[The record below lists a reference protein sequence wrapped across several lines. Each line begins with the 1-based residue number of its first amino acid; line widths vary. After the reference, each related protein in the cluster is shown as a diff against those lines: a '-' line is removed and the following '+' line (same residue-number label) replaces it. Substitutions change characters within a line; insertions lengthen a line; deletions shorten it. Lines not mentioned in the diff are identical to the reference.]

1 MNKSTLPVG
10 IKTMIGWKNKGTLTF
25 DNPIQRS
32 GSQWTLLQKSLLIH
46 SILMGYPIP
55 NCYFL
60 KTKDE
65 NGNTVYDCL
74 DAKQRLTSVFD
85 FVEGEYELHS
95 ATPPCTVDGFEFDL
109 ANLSFEELADDLK
122 DEILGCRMS
131 IFCLE
136 DCTDEEVEEI
146 FARLNNSTP
155 LSPIQKCRSI
165 MSTELARWTKEICSM
180 DFFQHSIGLT
190 VAQLRREADLEVL
203 LQSML
208 LLDSRHEGYD
218 EWKGISTA
226 EVTKYCKHIRGKYN
240 DDKKLMI
247 MELFEY
253 LGKAFREQHKFLKK
267 SNIPMVIV
275 LSKLALENDIEA
287 EKFKVFI
294 DCSFIEGDR
303 YAIREGNDRVFPIT
317 YINRCEQEG
326 LILINNSQRGIYTH
340 TKHLDRL
347 VINALKKLDI
357 DILLAVCVDEDD
369 MYNLLFAIKDFEPV
383 NFDYGKDLFN
393 YCRKF
398 EYDWRRDLP
407 DIARLIDMKYP
418 EGCEIVLTY
427 REWFEAGV
435 ICDKKIFAKTLL
447 KEKLRSRRLAIM
459 LIDFMKDES
468 VRLSKINS
476 TKNPDTRLLFD
487 DLPSVA
493 DDVKRTFYLIID
505 IDETIRS
512 ERDIVDYCIY
522 GGWINKEFVEVL
534 GKEEALPIFEDLIPF
549 ILREEMILCG

>member
-1 MNKSTLPVG
+1 MALIDRARDVYFDRARERWKQKGFDADITDILEDYRAETNKKIKREKVNVLSTFLISLYDYDHDSLQLDITKLNLPTAKVKEIMKQLLSDG
-10 IKTMIGWKNKGTLTF
+10 YYDFSDCDFQPMMFVEKYKF
-25 DNPIQRS
+25 DEGKSKPYFCQGSLIQF
-32 GSQWTLLQKSLLIH
+32 
-46 SILMGYPIP
+46 YAP
-55 NCYFL
+55 NDVFNSPL
-60 KTKDE
+60 NINRAEVQAEFGDE
-65 NGNTVYDCL
+65 
-74 DAKQRLTSVFD
+74 SVFD

-267 SNIPMVIV
+267 SNIPMVVV
-275 LSKLALENDIEA
+275 LSKLALENDIKP

-294 DCSFIEGDR
+294 DSFS
-303 YAIREGNDRVFPIT
+303 
-317 YINRCEQEG
+317 
-326 LILINNSQRGIYTH
+326 NS
-340 TKHLDRL
+340 
-347 VINALKKLDI
+347 
-357 DILLAVCVDEDD
+357 VCVDYEENTGSGNVKRVKTEGRLSAIAKAFADYFDLENANILSVEKNADFDDVPTSENENSEVDDVTASTDEDTPAMGSFMNDPTEEAVDTED
-369 MYNLLFAIKDFEPV
+369 MDT
-383 NFDYGKDLFN
+383 
-393 YCRKF
+393 
-398 EYDWRRDLP
+398 
-407 DIARLIDMKYP
+407 
-418 EGCEIVLTY
+418 EGDDAEEVAD
-427 REWFEAGV
+427 EAGENSG
-435 ICDKKIFAKTLL
+435 ISA
-447 KEKLRSRRLAIM
+447 
-459 LIDFMKDES
+459 ES
-468 VRLSKINS
+468 
-476 TKNPDTRLLFD
+476 
-487 DLPSVA
+487 
-493 DDVKRTFYLIID
+493 
-505 IDETIRS
+505 E
-512 ERDIVDYCIY
+512 
-522 GGWINKEFVEVL
+522 
-534 GKEEALPIFEDLIPF
+534 
-549 ILREEMILCG
+549 

>member
-267 SNIPMVIV
+267 SNIPMVVV
-275 LSKLALENDIEA
+275 LSKLALENDIKP

-294 DCSFIEGDR
+294 DSFS
-303 YAIREGNDRVFPIT
+303 
-317 YINRCEQEG
+317 
-326 LILINNSQRGIYTH
+326 NS
-340 TKHLDRL
+340 
-347 VINALKKLDI
+347 
-357 DILLAVCVDEDD
+357 VCVDYEENTGSGNVKRAKTEGRLSAIAKAFADYFDLENANILSVEKNADFDDVPTSENENSEVDDVTASTDEDTPAMGSFMNDPTEEAVDTED
-369 MYNLLFAIKDFEPV
+369 MDT
-383 NFDYGKDLFN
+383 
-393 YCRKF
+393 
-398 EYDWRRDLP
+398 
-407 DIARLIDMKYP
+407 
-418 EGCEIVLTY
+418 EGDDAEEVAD
-427 REWFEAGV
+427 EAGENSGISV
-435 ICDKKIFAKTLL
+435 
-447 KEKLRSRRLAIM
+447 
-459 LIDFMKDES
+459 ES
-468 VRLSKINS
+468 
-476 TKNPDTRLLFD
+476 
-487 DLPSVA
+487 
-493 DDVKRTFYLIID
+493 
-505 IDETIRS
+505 E
-512 ERDIVDYCIY
+512 
-522 GGWINKEFVEVL
+522 
-534 GKEEALPIFEDLIPF
+534 
-549 ILREEMILCG
+549 

>member
-180 DFFQHSIGLT
+180 DFFQHYWVNSCP
-190 VAQLRREADLEVL
+190 A
-203 LQSML
+203 
-208 LLDSRHEGYD
+208 
-218 EWKGISTA
+218 
-226 EVTKYCKHIRGKYN
+226 
-240 DDKKLMI
+240 
-247 MELFEY
+247 
-253 LGKAFREQHKFLKK
+253 
-267 SNIPMVIV
+267 
-275 LSKLALENDIEA
+275 
-287 EKFKVFI
+287 
-294 DCSFIEGDR
+294 
-303 YAIREGNDRVFPIT
+303 
-317 YINRCEQEG
+317 
-326 LILINNSQRGIYTH
+326 SQRGRFGSVVT
-340 TKHLDRL
+340 
-347 VINALKKLDI
+347 
-357 DILLAVCVDEDD
+357 
-369 MYNLLFAIKDFEPV
+369 
-383 NFDYGKDLFN
+383 
-393 YCRKF
+393 
-398 EYDWRRDLP
+398 EYAP
-407 DIARLIDMKYP
+407 ARFK
-418 EGCEIVLTY
+418 
-427 REWFEAGV
+427 A
-435 ICDKKIFAKTLL
+435 
-447 KEKLRSRRLAIM
+447 
-459 LIDFMKDES
+459 
-468 VRLSKINS
+468 
-476 TKNPDTRLLFD
+476 
-487 DLPSVA
+487 
-493 DDVKRTFYLIID
+493 
-505 IDETIRS
+505 
-512 ERDIVDYCIY
+512 
-522 GGWINKEFVEVL
+522 
-534 GKEEALPIFEDLIPF
+534 
-549 ILREEMILCG
+549 

>member
-180 DFFQHSIGLT
+180 SYSDDIGKMGSILGEVTGVLSWEEQLRPINDNKQIKDYSICLENVRFSYREKEVLHGVNLKIESGTVNALVGPSGSGKSTIAKLIASLWDVDSGSIKIGGVDISELSLKNYNRKIAYVSQDNYLFDNTIRENIRMGDLNATDKQVEQAAKDCGCHEFIMALPDGYDTIVGSAGGHLSGGERQRISIARAMLKNAPIIILDEATAYTDPENEALIQHSVAKLIKGKTLIVIAHRLSTIVDADQIFVIENGT
-190 VAQLRREADLEVL
+190 VAETGTHNEL
-203 LQSML
+203 LANGEIYSNMWRAHMSVK
-208 LLDSRHEGYD
+208 DS
-218 EWKGISTA
+218 
-226 EVTKYCKHIRGKYN
+226 
-240 DDKKLMI
+240 
-247 MELFEY
+247 
-253 LGKAFREQHKFLKK
+253 
-267 SNIPMVIV
+267 
-275 LSKLALENDIEA
+275 
-287 EKFKVFI
+287 
-294 DCSFIEGDR
+294 
-303 YAIREGNDRVFPIT
+303 
-317 YINRCEQEG
+317 EQE
-326 LILINNSQRGIYTH
+326 
-340 TKHLDRL
+340 
-347 VINALKKLDI
+347 V
-357 DILLAVCVDEDD
+357 
-369 MYNLLFAIKDFEPV
+369 EP
-383 NFDYGKDLFN
+383 
-393 YCRKF
+393 R
-398 EYDWRRDLP
+398 
-407 DIARLIDMKYP
+407 A
-418 EGCEIVLTY
+418 
-427 REWFEAGV
+427 
-435 ICDKKIFAKTLL
+435 
-447 KEKLRSRRLAIM
+447 
-459 LIDFMKDES
+459 
-468 VRLSKINS
+468 
-476 TKNPDTRLLFD
+476 
-487 DLPSVA
+487 
-493 DDVKRTFYLIID
+493 
-505 IDETIRS
+505 
-512 ERDIVDYCIY
+512 
-522 GGWINKEFVEVL
+522 
-534 GKEEALPIFEDLIPF
+534 
-549 ILREEMILCG
+549 